1 MNNYDTIAASHG
13 VTLAPFT
20 AGYLD
25 LYGPKGVSV
34 LERFIKANPDVKVIS
49 TTELV
54 EFVKREEKEQER
66 FE

>member
-1 MNNYDTIAASHG
+1 MDKYDRIAHEHG
-13 VTLAPFT
+13 VELEAFT
-20 AGYLD
+20 SGYLD
-25 LYGPKGVSV
+25 LYGSKGVKV
-34 LERFIKANPDVKVIS
+34 LEKFIMANRGVEVIS